1 MVVVGDPNVVEDCH
15 FRPETDV
22 LKCPGNPHG
31 CHLMRIASCQ
41 VSPLNPHFPVS
52 RVVDSADQIED
63 RGFAGS
69 VGADQAHQLSSLKG
83 EVKIRNGLQPSK
95 KMG

>member
-1 MVVVGDPNVVEDCH
+1 
-15 FRPETDV
+15 
-22 LKCPGNPHG
+22 
-31 CHLMRIASCQ
+31 
-41 VSPLNPHFPVS
+41 
-52 RVVDSADQIED
+52 VVDSANQIED

-69 VGADQAHQLSSLKG
+69 IGADQAHQLSSLKG